1 MKLALSV
8 RPLAVACAAAGLILI
23 APFSAAQPPGGGP
36 APAGRGN
43 AAPTGVVASPAQ
55 RSAVQQM
62 EAGFA
67 ALATAVTNARTAVAQ
82 ASLAAP
88 ADIPAKVTALA
99 EAELKL
105 AQARADALAAL
116 QAGPNRLN
124 EAQVASLR
132 NRAATA
138 GAGGRGGIGG
148 GFDTVPGGDEG
159 FVTIFDGKT
168 LNGWDGAA
176 DLWTVEDGAITARNG
191 GIVGTTYLIYAG
203 GKVRDFELK
212 LEYRMQGGNTGLQYR
227 SRRNGGIA
235 EGHGGHLPD
244 ETPEAARGRP
254 GATPT
259 PPFGRGR
266 AGADAFAKWDL
277 GGYQFDLGG
286 QNTGQLYEQDGRG
299 IIITAGNVGEL
310 LPSIARAGARIIGTI
325 ANTANVEKPG
335 EWNSV
340 HLIARGNS
348 LTHILN
354 GQLMMQAYDNDPD
367 YFAAEGNI
375 GVQIEGSGLVQF
387 RNIRLKRY

>member
-1 MKLALSV
+1 MKPVLSVRARLAAFAGGCLALSSL
-8 RPLAVACAAAGLILI
+8 PG
-23 APFSAAQPPGGGP
+23 FAQ

-43 AAPTGVVASPAQ
+43 AAPTGVVATTAQ
-55 RSAVQQM
+55 RAAVQQM
-62 EAGFA
+62 EAGFS
-67 ALATAVTNARTAVAQ
+67 ALTTAVTAARTAVAQ
-82 ASLAAP
+82 ASLAVPANP
-88 ADIPAKVTALA
+88 ADVTAKVTALG

-105 AQARADALAAL
+105 AQARADGLAIL
-116 QAGPNRLN
+116 QAGANRLN
-124 EAQVASLR
+124 AAQVTSLQAR
-132 NRAATA
+132 SAT
-138 GAGGRGGIGG
+138 GGGRGGIGG
-148 GFDTVPGGDEG
+148 GGFDTVPVNDDG
-159 FVTIFDGKT
+159 FVAIFDGQS
-168 LNGWDGAA
+168 LNGWDGAP

-244 ETPEAARGRP
+244 VTPEAARGRP

-266 AGADAFAKWDL
+266 AGTDAFAKWDL

-310 LPSIARAGARIIGTI
+310 LPSIARAGARVIGTI
-325 ANTANVEKPG
+325 ANTSAVEKPG